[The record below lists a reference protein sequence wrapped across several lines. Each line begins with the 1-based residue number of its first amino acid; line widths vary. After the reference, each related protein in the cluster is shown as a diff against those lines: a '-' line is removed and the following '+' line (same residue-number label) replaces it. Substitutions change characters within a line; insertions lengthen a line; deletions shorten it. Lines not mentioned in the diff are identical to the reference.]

1 VKNLSVSMRNYIKA
15 VYELSSG
22 NEGARVVDIAD
33 RLGVTKASVCVAMKN
48 LQEKGLVYR
57 DGHRL

>member
-1 VKNLSVSMRNYIKA
+1 MKALTFSMQNYTKA

-33 RLGVTKASVCVAMKN
+33 RLGVTKASVCVAIKI
-48 LQEKGLVYR
+48 LQAKGLGSV
-57 DGHRL
+57 HTNE